1 MRLCCTCCA
10 SANCCASV
18 VALAMSLEEIP
29 RLAMLVNETLT
40 PPAASEASICASG
53 LSVTTVEDAGASADV
68 DVDAAVLPEVAAAPD
83 VPDALDVPEE
93 PPRAWLCVCAADGL
107 MDETD
112 IGSSV

>member
-1 MRLCCTCCA
+1 
-10 SANCCASV
+10 
-18 VALAMSLEEIP
+18 
-29 RLAMLVNETLT
+29 MLVNETLT

-68 DVDAAVLPEVAAAPD
+68 DAAVLPEVDAAPD

-93 PPRAWLCVCAADGL
+93 PPRACLCVCAVAGL

-112 IGSSV
+112 I